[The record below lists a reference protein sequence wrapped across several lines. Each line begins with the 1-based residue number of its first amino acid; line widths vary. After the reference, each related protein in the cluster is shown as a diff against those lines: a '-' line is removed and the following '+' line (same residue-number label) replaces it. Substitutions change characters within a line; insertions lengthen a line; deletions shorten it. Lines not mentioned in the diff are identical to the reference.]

1 MPKLSTAVAELRTTM
16 AGRLMPGSDGRG
28 NAPSS
33 GGVGSLSPG
42 AASAHGAPGVGALW
56 GCRRRRSSAD
66 DHEHREAG
74 ELKRQAGP
82 EDTERVVGET
92 QESDTQLRQGPRR
105 SWRRRRAVPSRA
117 NEAS

>member
-16 AGRLMPGSDGRG
+16 AGRLMPGSDGRVMRP
-28 NAPSS
+28 AAAAW
-33 GGVGSLSPG
+33 VALSG
-42 AASAHGAPGVGALW
+42 AASAHGAPSARCGDG
-56 GCRRRRSSAD
+56 RRRRSSAD
-66 DHEHREAG
+66 NHEHREAG

-105 SWRRRRAVPSRA
+105 SWRRRRAAPSRA
-117 NEAS
+117 NEAG